1 MEKYKTSDV
10 YLADYLK
17 AKDYKLS
24 GVDKNGNK
32 VIFIFEKNEDEVEP
46 MVLEYVN
53 KSGQVVPMIFVDEIK
68 SLKQLV
74 FSV

>member
-10 YLADYLK
+10 YLAAYLK

-24 GVDKNGNK
+24 GLDKDGKK
-32 VIFIFEKNEDEVEP
+32 VIFIFEKNEDEVKP
-46 MVLEYVN
+46 MVLEYMN
-53 KSGQVVPMIFVDEIK
+53 KDGQVVPMIFVDEIK